1 MAKRRQT
8 AAQRKAK
15 QRAAYYRREYYKN
28 FDALAY
34 LESAVKIK
42 KINIPNKIT
51 KRSVE
56 AIRKIYNKA
65 RKEAKELG
73 WELPTK
79 QEMAQTVREEPT
91 QAYRQYRAEPEEP
104 TEFDPDLQYLEE
116 LRDKL
121 NSFTPRRDST
131 KTDANFQKNVLPKF
145 EEARLRI
152 IGALDYAITIGEEE
166 IDFDKD
172 EVLLIVKSMLKR
184 EMESIV
190 YNTRIKDLEIESID
204 DDLIPLIEAS
214 VDEALDSI

>member
-42 KINIPNKIT
+42 KIKIPNKIT
-51 KRSVE
+51 KKSVE

-79 QEMAQTVREEPT
+79 KERAQTVREEPT

-104 TEFDPDLQYLEE
+104 TGVDPDLQYLEE
-116 LRDKL
+116 LRDRL
-121 NSFTPRRDST
+121 NSFTSKRDST
-131 KTDANFQKNVLPKF
+131 KTDANFQKNVAPKL

-152 IGALDYAITIGEEE
+152 VGALDYAIAKTGASEIATVLAGNNFIQRIANLEEKYAHE
-166 IDFDKD
+166 I
-172 EVLLIVKSMLKR
+172 
-184 EMESIV
+184 
-190 YNTRIKDLEIESID
+190 IESID

-214 VDEALDSI
+214 VNEALDSI

>member
-1 MAKRRQT
+1 MAKRKQT

-42 KINIPNKIT
+42 KIKIPNKIT
-51 KRSVE
+51 KRSLE
-56 AIRKIYNKA
+56 SIRKIYNKA
-65 RKEAKELG
+65 RKEAKALG

-79 QEMAQTVREEPT
+79 QEMAQTIREEPT

-104 TEFDPDLQYLEE
+104 TGFDPDLQYLEE

-121 NSFTPRRDST
+121 NSFMPRRDST

-152 IGALDYAITIGEEE
+152 IGSLDYAIAKTGASEIAAILAGNNFIQRIANLEEKYAHE
-166 IDFDKD
+166 I
-172 EVLLIVKSMLKR
+172 
-184 EMESIV
+184 
-190 YNTRIKDLEIESID
+190 IESID

>member
-1 MAKRRQT
+1 MAKRKQT

-15 QRAAYYRREYYKN
+15 RRAAYYRREYFKN

-51 KRSVE
+51 KRSLE
-56 AIRKIYNKA
+56 SIRKIYNKA
-65 RKEAKELG
+65 RKEAKALG

-79 QEMAQTVREEPT
+79 QEMAQTIREEPT

-104 TEFDPDLQYLEE
+104 TGFDPDLQYLEE

-121 NSFTPRRDST
+121 NSFMPRRDST
-131 KTDANFQKNVLPKF
+131 KTDANFQKNVIPKF

-152 IGALDYAITIGEEE
+152 IGSLDYAIAKTGASEIAAILAGNNFIQRIANLEEKYAHE
-166 IDFDKD
+166 I
-172 EVLLIVKSMLKR
+172 
-184 EMESIV
+184 
-190 YNTRIKDLEIESID
+190 IESID
-204 DDLIPLIEAS
+204 DDLIPLIEAG
-214 VDEALDSI
+214 VNEALDNI

>member
-1 MAKRRQT
+1 MAKRNQT

-42 KINIPNKIT
+42 KIKIPSKIT
-51 KRSVE
+51 KKSVE
-56 AIRKIYNKA
+56 AIRKVYNKV
-65 RKEAKELG
+65 RKEAKALG

-79 QEMAQTVREEPT
+79 QEMAQTIREEPT

-121 NSFTPRRDST
+121 NSFMPKRDPT
-131 KTDANFQKNVLPKF
+131 KTDTNFQKNVLPKF

-152 IGALDYAITIGEEE
+152 IGSLDYAIAKAGASEIAAILAGNNFIQRIANLEEKYAHE
-166 IDFDKD
+166 I
-172 EVLLIVKSMLKR
+172 
-184 EMESIV
+184 
-190 YNTRIKDLEIESID
+190 IESID
-204 DDLIPLIEAS
+204 DDLIPLIESS
-214 VDEALDSI
+214 VNEALDSI